1 MSRPHLPTLV
11 PPGIALLLAT
21 VLATGCS
28 MPCSKVLEDVDDRYA
43 RMEADLRRDQ
53 DPGGDRYDLAVVVPG
68 RLVDASFQRLLDT
81 GAIDKT
87 HKTTVALPL
96 PQITGGMDIKLR
108 ADLKEASFLPSADG
122 VVRAHTV
129 VRLRGNAHRE
139 LFDVTA
145 EVDGPVELFT
155 RNRKGSSPALFVRIG
170 DLQQS
175 EIELDGAVM
184 GQAVRTELEGLIP
197 GGAIGDLLGSIGVG
211 DQAVHQLEDA
221 FERGV
226 REQIVPLVQDLL
238 SDKIGD
244 VKVMEMG
251 AIDMGGIE
259 LTPTAVGVITGDG
272 WIAVGLRTD
281 LATGPGQ
288 LDLAAPDGP
297 KIGKIHV
304 SVSQAFLERS
314 IQLAYLEGL
323 IPRTFDDQGQPS
335 ADGPYHV
342 EPLGIELGDTPRV
355 GVRVSRC
362 DDPCGW
368 AELWADMTLQGGDRD
383 DLGVEVGDIEV
394 AQAKGSG
401 KLVEL
406 VLWHQEKVVG
416 QPVEFVQ
423 QVSRVLQP
431 DVAGEPLT
439 LKIKRVKTQDG
450 VLELHLGYQLAQTPA
465 GREEGKKSG
474 ESSGRTGT
482 KKH

>member
-1 MSRPHLPTLV
+1 MLHRTALSLALAALTLASSLGV
-11 PPGIALLLAT
+11 
-21 VLATGCS
+21 GCS
-28 MPCSKVLEDVDDRYA
+28 MPCSKVLEEVDDRYA
-43 RMEADLRRDQ
+43 RMEGDLRRDQ

-68 RLVDASFQRLLDT
+68 KLVDASFQRLLDD
-81 GAIDKT
+81 GAIKKT
-87 HKTTVALPL
+87 HKTTVELPL
-96 PQITGGMDIKLR
+96 PQVTGGMDLKLR
-108 ADLKEASFLPSADG
+108 ADLKEASFTPGADG
-122 VVRAHTV
+122 VVQAHIV
-129 VRLRGNAHRE
+129 VRLRGNARRE
-139 LFDVTA
+139 LFDITA
-145 EVDGPVELFT
+145 DVDGPVEIFT
-155 RNRKGSSPALFVRIG
+155 RNRKGSTPAVYVRVG
-170 DLQQS
+170 DLRES
-175 EIELDGAVM
+175 DIDLEGSVL

-197 GGAIGDLLGSIGVG
+197 GGAIGDLLGNIGVG
-211 DQAVHQLEDA
+211 DAAIRQLEEA
-221 FERGV
+221 FEREA
-226 REQIVPLVQDLL
+226 REQLIPLVQTLL
-238 SDKIGD
+238 TDKVGD
-244 VKVMEMG
+244 VKVMELGAVQMG
-251 AIDMGGIE
+251 ELE
-259 LTPTAVGVITGDG
+259 LTPTAVGLTTGKG

-281 LATGPGQ
+281 LNTGAGE
-288 LDLAAPDGP
+288 LDLAAPTGP

>member
-1 MSRPHLPTLV
+1 MSRPHPFTRMPLT
-11 PPGIALLLAT
+11 IALFLVS
-21 VLATGCS
+21 VLATSCS
-28 MPCSKVLEDVDDRYA
+28 MPCSKVLEEVDDRYT

-81 GAIDKT
+81 DAIDKT
-87 HKTTVALPL
+87 HKTTVELPL

-155 RNRKGSSPALFVRIG
+155 RNRKGASPALFVRIG

-175 EIELDGAVM
+175 EIDIEGSVM

-211 DQAVHQLEDA
+211 DQAIRQLEEA

-238 SDKIGD
+238 SDKVGD

-251 AIDMGGIE
+251 TVDMGGIE
-259 LTPTAVGVITGDG
+259 LTPTAVGVVTGDG

-304 SVSQAFLERS
+304 RVSQAFLERS

-335 ADGPYHV
+335 DAGPYHV
-342 EPLGIELGDTPRV
+342 EPLGIELGDSPRV

-362 DDPCGW
+362 EDPCGW
-368 AELWADMTLQGGDRD
+368 AELWADMTLQGNDRD
-383 DLGVEVGDIEV
+383 DLGVELGDIEV

-439 LKIKRVKTQDG
+439 LKIKRVKTEDG
-450 VLELHLGYQLAQTPA
+450 VLELHLGYQLAQTPS
-465 GREEGKKSG
+465 GRGEGKKSG
-474 ESSGRTGT
+474 GSGRSSGGKR
-482 KKH
+482 H